1 MGMKK
6 SKLKRRFRKK
16 FHVGEYQE
24 FGFEI
29 FVSLKPQ
36 LTERAFDEFLSD
48 FIGLVEANKLLFGGD
63 GGKENSWEGFITSA
77 KKFASPAENDRQTI
91 KNWLE
96 NRPEILETK
105 VGEFLDA
112 WNAPKWND

>member
-1 MGMKK
+1 MKK

-16 FHVGEYQE
+16 FHVGECQE

-29 FVSLKPQ
+29 FVSFKPQ
-36 LTERAFDEFLSD
+36 LIEAAFDEFLSD
-48 FIGLVEANKLLFGGD
+48 FIDLVEANKLLFSGGS
-63 GGKENSWEGFITSA
+63 KENSWKGFITSA
-77 KKFASPAENDRQTI
+77 KKFASPAENDRQAI
-91 KNWLE
+91 KDWLE

-112 WNAPKWND
+112 WNDPKWND